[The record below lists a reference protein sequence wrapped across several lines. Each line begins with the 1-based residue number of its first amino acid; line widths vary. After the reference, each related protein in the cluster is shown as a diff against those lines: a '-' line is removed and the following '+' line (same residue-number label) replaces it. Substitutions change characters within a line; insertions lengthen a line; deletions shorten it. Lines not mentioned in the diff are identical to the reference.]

1 MRERLTASFVILS
14 ILLLLGAGF
23 VRSFI
28 LRDLIREQE
37 GVHVQQQVKLVAKV
51 VNDQQQDGGTV
62 DRDFLAGLVDD
73 DGRLVYASGTADQV
87 VVTGDAYDSADPDE
101 DLAATA
107 AVSGGTVTVGQ
118 SPAVLRDVAGR
129 DIGSVVVTFLMI
141 GVLAGLIGFVI
152 SRRLSAPFRQLAAAA
167 AALGR
172 GRFDLDL
179 PDTNIPEARAIAQAL
194 GTSAGQLEDRLRR
207 ERDFTQH
214 ASHVLRTPLTRLRL
228 ELEDLTLRDDVAPDV
243 QESARH
249 GLASVDEVNAVVGEL
264 VDISRRGSLVAGAE
278 LSLVD
283 LATQLAQRW
292 SDRLA
297 ERDRSLTA
305 SAEGDLALSYTPGP
319 VEHVL
324 DLVLAEV
331 VDRSSGAVRIV
342 FHGEDSGH
350 LRVVVT
356 ATGPARAADVSGRP
370 GTRLEQARGVVAAL
384 GGRIIGDD
392 PAQGVEVLL
401 PRR

>member
-1 MRERLTASFVILS
+1 MRERLTLAFVVLS

-37 GVHVQQQVKLVAKV
+37 GVHVQQQVVLVAKV
-51 VNDQQQDGGTV
+51 VTARQQEGGAV
-62 DRDFLAGLVDD
+62 DRGFLAGLVDD
-73 DGRLVYASGTADQV
+73 DGRLVYTPRNADPV
-87 VVTGDAYDSADPDE
+87 VVTGENYESSDPDE
-101 DLAATA
+101 DLAASA
-107 AVSGGTVTVGQ
+107 AVPDGAVTVGQ
-118 SPAVLRDVAGR
+118 SPARLRDVAGR
-129 DIGSVVVTFLMI
+129 DIGSVLVTFLLI
-141 GVLAGLIGFVI
+141 GVLAGLIGFLI
-152 SRRLSAPFRQLAAAA
+152 SRRLSEPFRQLAVAA

-179 PDTNIPEARAIAQAL
+179 PDTRIPEARAIAQAL
-194 GTSAGQLEDRLRR
+194 STSAGQLEDRLRR
-207 ERDFTQH
+207 ERDFAQH
-214 ASHVLRTPLTRLRL
+214 ASHVLRTPLTGLRL

-278 LSLVD
+278 LPLVD

-292 SDRLA
+292 ADRLA
-297 ERDRSLTA
+297 ERHRSLTA
-305 SAEGDLALSYTPGP
+305 SVEGDLALSYTPGP

-324 DLVLAEV
+324 DLVLADV
-331 VDRSSGAVRIV
+331 VGRSSGAVRIV

-350 LRVVVT
+350 LRVKVT
-356 ATGPARAADVSGRP
+356 STGPVRAPDASGGP
-370 GTRLEQARGVVAAL
+370 GARLEQARGVVAAL

>member
-37 GVHVQQQVKLVAKV
+37 GVHLQQQVKLVAKV
-51 VNDQQQDGGTV
+51 VNDQQQEGGTV

-87 VVTGDAYDSADPDE
+87 VVTGEAYDSADPDE

-107 AVSGGTVTVGQ
+107 AISGGTVTVGQ

-179 PDTNIPEARAIAQAL
+179 PDTKIP
-194 GTSAGQLEDRLRR
+194 
-207 ERDFTQH
+207 
-214 ASHVLRTPLTRLRL
+214 
-228 ELEDLTLRDDVAPDV
+228 
-243 QESARH
+243 
-249 GLASVDEVNAVVGEL
+249 
-264 VDISRRGSLVAGAE
+264 
-278 LSLVD
+278 
-283 LATQLAQRW
+283 
-292 SDRLA
+292 
-297 ERDRSLTA
+297 
-305 SAEGDLALSYTPGP
+305 
-319 VEHVL
+319 
-324 DLVLAEV
+324 
-331 VDRSSGAVRIV
+331 
-342 FHGEDSGH
+342 
-350 LRVVVT
+350 
-356 ATGPARAADVSGRP
+356 
-370 GTRLEQARGVVAAL
+370 
-384 GGRIIGDD
+384 
-392 PAQGVEVLL
+392 
-401 PRR
+401 

>member
-1 MRERLTASFVILS
+1 MRERLTLAFVVLS

-37 GVHVQQQVKLVAKV
+37 GVHVQQQVVLVAKV
-51 VNDQQQDGGTV
+51 VSARQQEGGAV
-62 DRDFLAGLVDD
+62 DRGFLSGLVDD
-73 DGRLVYASGTADQV
+73 DGRLVYTPANAAPV
-87 VVTGDAYDSADPDE
+87 VVTGENYESTDPDE
-101 DLAATA
+101 DLAASA
-107 AVSGGTVTVGQ
+107 AVASGAVTVGQ
-118 SPAVLRDVAGR
+118 SPALLRDVAGR
-129 DIGSVVVTFLMI
+129 DIGSVLVTFLLI
-141 GVLAGLIGFVI
+141 GVLAGLIGFLI
-152 SRRLSAPFRQLAAAA
+152 SRRLSEPFRQLAVAA

-179 PDTNIPEARAIAQAL
+179 PRTRIPEARAIAQAL
-194 GTSAGQLEDRLRR
+194 ATSAGQLEDRLRR
-207 ERDFTQH
+207 ERDFAQH
-214 ASHVLRTPLTRLRL
+214 ASHVLRTPLTGLRL

>member
-1 MRERLTASFVILS
+1 MRERLTLAFVVLS

-37 GVHVQQQVKLVAKV
+37 GVHVQQQVVLVAKV
-51 VNDQQQDGGTV
+51 VSARQREGGAV
-62 DRDFLAGLVDD
+62 DRGFLSGLVDD
-73 DGRLVYASGTADQV
+73 DGRLVYTPANAAPV
-87 VVTGDAYDSADPDE
+87 VVTGENYESTDPDE
-101 DLAATA
+101 DLAASA
-107 AVSGGTVTVGQ
+107 AVADGAVTVGQ
-118 SPAVLRDVAGR
+118 SPALLRDVAGR
-129 DIGSVVVTFLMI
+129 DIGSVLVTFLLI
-141 GVLAGLIGFVI
+141 GVLAGLIGFLI
-152 SRRLSAPFRQLAAAA
+152 SRRLSEPFRQLAVAA

-179 PDTNIPEARAIAQAL
+179 PRTRIPEARAIAQAL
-194 GTSAGQLEDRLRR
+194 ATSAGQLEDRLRR
-207 ERDFTQH
+207 ERDFAQH
-214 ASHVLRTPLTRLRL
+214 ASHVLRTPLTGLRL

>member
-1 MRERLTASFVILS
+1 MRERLTLAFVVLS

-37 GVHVQQQVKLVAKV
+37 GVHVQQQVVLVAKV
-51 VNDQQQDGGTV
+51 VSARQQEGGAV
-62 DRDFLAGLVDD
+62 DRGFLSGLVDD
-73 DGRLVYASGTADQV
+73 DGRLVYTPANAAPV
-87 VVTGDAYDSADPDE
+87 VVTGENYESTDPDE
-101 DLAATA
+101 DLAASA
-107 AVSGGTVTVGQ
+107 AVADGAVTVGQ
-118 SPAVLRDVAGR
+118 SPALLRDVAGR
-129 DIGSVVVTFLMI
+129 DIGSVLVTFLLI
-141 GVLAGLIGFVI
+141 GVLAGLIGFLI
-152 SRRLSAPFRQLAAAA
+152 SRRLSEPFRQLAVAA

-179 PDTNIPEARAIAQAL
+179 PRTRIPEARAIAQAL
-194 GTSAGQLEDRLRR
+194 ATSAGQLEDRLRR
-207 ERDFTQH
+207 ERDFAQH
-214 ASHVLRTPLTRLRL
+214 ASHVLRTPLTGLRL

>member
-1 MRERLTASFVILS
+1 MRERLTLAFVVLS

-37 GVHVQQQVKLVAKV
+37 GVHVQQQVVLIAKV
-51 VNDQQQDGGTV
+51 VSARQQEGGAV
-62 DRDFLAGLVDD
+62 DRGFLSGLVDD
-73 DGRLVYASGTADQV
+73 DGRLVYTPANAAPV
-87 VVTGDAYDSADPDE
+87 VVTGENYESTDPDE
-101 DLAATA
+101 DLAASA
-107 AVSGGTVTVGQ
+107 AVADGAVTVGQ
-118 SPAVLRDVAGR
+118 SPALLRDVAGR
-129 DIGSVVVTFLMI
+129 DISSVLVTFLLI
-141 GVLAGLIGFVI
+141 GVLAGLIGFLI
-152 SRRLSAPFRQLAAAA
+152 SRRLSEPFRQLAVAA

-179 PDTNIPEARAIAQAL
+179 PRTRIPEARAIAQAL
-194 GTSAGQLEDRLRR
+194 ATSAGQLEDRLRR
-207 ERDFTQH
+207 ERDFAQH
-214 ASHVLRTPLTRLRL
+214 ASHVLRTPLTGLRL